1 MRRGTARG
9 EEKRQKGGGRV
20 THLQQKP
27 AGCMT
32 DQTRGS
38 TEKHTQLSF
47 LLLILHLRRQKRK
60 IFRFYN
66 QATDYSADSIF
77 IFIVVFNVY
86 WSEKIMIVMHI
97 HCLVYKM

>member
-9 EEKRQKGGGRV
+9 EEKRQKGGRV

-38 TEKHTQLSF
+38 AEKHTQLSF

-77 IFIVVFNVY
+77 IFSVVFNVY
-86 WSEKIMIVMHI
+86 WSKKIMIVMHI